1 MLENS
6 ILNEE
11 LIKKIVLDNYGLNV
25 NEVKHLDRGSANI
38 YILDNKYVLK
48 EFNQD
53 REVDKIL
60 KEYNVISHLAKKGL
74 RVPEYVLTK
83 DNECYLMYEN
93 HIIIIQLFLE
103 GYTIENN
110 TGEEYHINESAVVL
124 GKLSKALEDFEVD
137 NKEYK
142 FDSKEDLEESIG
154 KLKKLIDSINED
166 NPYKERFIN
175 DLNKKIE
182 ICEKL
187 MEFDFNELDK
197 VTLKVCH
204 GDYSVQ
210 QLIYNEE
217 LGTAVIDFETIRY
230 MPIDWEI
237 IRSYSYVDKECV
249 DGEFNLDTFVNYVKT
264 VKEYINLTK
273 EDLKYMSYIYILQLV
288 GSTFGYKQYNS
299 DYTKTGLL
307 NFALFRTN
315 LCAYLYDNLDVISE
329 RLLELDK

>member
-6 ILNEE
+6 ILNEK
-11 LIKKIVLDNYGLNV
+11 LIKKIILDNYGLNI

-74 RVPEYVLTK
+74 RVPEYILTK
-83 DNECYLMYEN
+83 DNKCYVMYEK
-93 HIIIIQLFLE
+93 HIIILQLFLE

-110 TGEEYHINESAVVL
+110 TGENYHINESAIVL
-124 GKLSKALEDFEVD
+124 GRLSKALEDFEPI

-142 FDSKEDLEESIG
+142 FDTKEDLEESIG
-154 KLKKLIDSINED
+154 KLKKLIDEINND

-175 DLNKKIE
+175 VLNKKIE

-187 MEFDFNELDK
+187 MEFDFSELKK

-210 QLIYNEE
+210 QLIYNEK
-217 LGTAVIDFETIRY
+217 LGTAVIDFEIIKY

-237 IRSYSYVDKECV
+237 IRSYSYVDKCV
-249 DGEFNLDTFVNYVKT
+249 DGKFNLDTFLNYVKT
-264 VKEYINLTK
+264 IKEYINLTK
-273 EDLKYMSYIYILQLV
+273 EDLKYMPYIYILQLV
-288 GSTFGYKQYNS
+288 GSTFGYKQYNN

-315 LCAYLYDNLDVISE
+315 LCTYLYNNLDVISN